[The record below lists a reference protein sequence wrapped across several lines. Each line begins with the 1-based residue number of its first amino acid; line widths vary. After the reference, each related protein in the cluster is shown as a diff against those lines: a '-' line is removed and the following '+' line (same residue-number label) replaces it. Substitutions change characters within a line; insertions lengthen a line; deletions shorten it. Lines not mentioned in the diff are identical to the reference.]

1 MGGSGKG
8 KNMKGKGKS
17 TSRKSDNVSKHPES
31 SKPNPCEG
39 QRQVSDPVTSNK
51 PKNENAYLNV
61 ARSDWNKYY
70 EEKLVKLL
78 YNKIEMLFDEALQ
91 RLLALGYDGKLARKA
106 LLENGHGGGEMS
118 VLSNIVSNSIAYIT
132 RGNDG
137 ASAPE
142 RSKSAQES
150 VLVFKHLSERIN
162 KTLELLEEFI
172 RESRSGWTKSEALL
186 YLLST
191 NLHDGFASDMF
202 APLLPGRTRNLSE
215 ESCGDRNDP
224 SKENVVVPPHVNVEL
239 LNRINLKPTS
249 VALLN
254 HNVKTIAAAYRP
266 YIISSP
272 HSLVCSESSEEPDW
286 EEDDLLQ
293 LVEWIESKSDD
304 PKKEV
309 ILRLV
314 EKIRDLMAQ
323 AEGRKEW
330 AKQKMLQ
337 AAQKV
342 GHDLLE
348 RRKLRME
355 KVEVK
360 ELMKNH
366 ILEFEDRSWKRF
378 LMTANVLRQANSQ
391 LNYVTEAVRRLKNQ
405 NSDIRANVEAYK
417 LSTSESNILLREVE
431 KREKKSLKKVMALEK
446 ECRQLQEQIDEQREK
461 NLQLNHELL
470 RLNKA
475 QEEAEETGNLGKGHV
490 NYVHPFYQVV
500 TASRDLDFRRRL
512 TKSLNSV
519 SFDDGGCALLKD
531 AIACQTIFPV
541 QFNFKG
547 GTIRGRISTAKAKID
562 VCLEPSATLEAAA
575 MTHFHMKPDT
585 TVTLDGLRRRSLE
598 VRWMKSMKE
607 REVATALIREEEK
620 LKKTAEVDLK
630 RYQKSLHQEMKMD
643 CQNLKDNMH
652 RLQDEFSKLQRSHC
666 SLDMYFQGTSM
677 MLPQLGSSKDSSSK
691 ELLSYREC
699 VSCLKN
705 EASTLLLP
713 CAHQVLCTNCTED
726 AAVGA
731 SCPCCQVLIEQ
742 LVRVYSGSS

>member
-17 TSRKSDNVSKHPES
+17 TSRKSDNVSKHSES
-31 SKPNPCEG
+31 SKPKPFEG
-39 QRQVSDPVTSNK
+39 HRQVSDPVTSNK

-78 YNKIEMLFDEALQ
+78 YSKIEMLFDEALQ

-106 LLENGHGGGEMS
+106 LLENGHGDGEMS

-142 RSKSAQES
+142 RSKSAEES
-150 VLVFKHLSERIN
+150 VFVFKHLSERIN

-172 RESRSGWTKSEALL
+172 RESQSGWTKSEALL

-202 APLLPGRTRNLSE
+202 APLLPGRTRNLSD
-215 ESCGDRNDP
+215 ESCVDKNDT
-224 SKENVVVPPHVNVEL
+224 SKENVLAPPHVNVGL
-239 LNRINLKPTS
+239 LNRINLKPTL

-272 HSLVCSESSEEPDW
+272 NSLVCSESEEPDW
-286 EEDDLLQ
+286 EEDDLFQ

-304 PKKEV
+304 PKKEG

-314 EKIRDLMAQ
+314 KQIRDLMAQ

-348 RRKLRME
+348 WRKLRME

-366 ILEFEDRSWKRF
+366 ILEFEDGSWKKF
-378 LMTANVLRQANSQ
+378 LTTANAARQANPQ
-391 LNYVTEAVRRLKNQ
+391 LNHVTEAVRRLKNQ

-417 LSTSESNILLREVE
+417 LSASEYNRLLREVE
-431 KREKKSLKKVMALEK
+431 KREKKSLKKVMTLEK

-470 RLNKA
+470 RLNNG
-475 QEEAEETGNLGKGHV
+475 QEEAEVRH
-490 NYVHPFYQVV
+490 F
-500 TASRDLDFRRRL
+500 DFQ
-512 TKSLNSV
+512 SL
-519 SFDDGGCALLKD
+519 L
-531 AIACQTIFPV
+531 IA
-541 QFNFKG
+541 
-547 GTIRGRISTAKAKID
+547 
-562 VCLEPSATLEAAA
+562 
-575 MTHFHMKPDT
+575 
-585 TVTLDGLRRRSLE
+585 TV
-598 VRWMKSMKE
+598 
-607 REVATALIREEEK
+607 
-620 LKKTAEVDLK
+620 
-630 RYQKSLHQEMKMD
+630 
-643 CQNLKDNMH
+643 
-652 RLQDEFSKLQRSHC
+652 
-666 SLDMYFQGTSM
+666 
-677 MLPQLGSSKDSSSK
+677 
-691 ELLSYREC
+691 
-699 VSCLKN
+699 
-705 EASTLLLP
+705 
-713 CAHQVLCTNCTED
+713 
-726 AAVGA
+726 
-731 SCPCCQVLIEQ
+731 
-742 LVRVYSGSS
+742 

>member
-17 TSRKSDNVSKHPES
+17 TSRKSDNVSKHLES

-39 QRQVSDPVTSNK
+39 QRQVSDPETSNK

-70 EEKLVKLL
+70 EEKLIKLL

-132 RGNDG
+132 RENDG

-142 RSKSAQES
+142 RS
-150 VLVFKHLSERIN
+150 
-162 KTLELLEEFI
+162 
-172 RESRSGWTKSEALL
+172 RS
-186 YLLST
+186 
-191 NLHDGFASDMF
+191 
-202 APLLPGRTRNLSE
+202 RTRNHSD
-215 ESCGDRNDP
+215 ESRGDKNDS
-224 SKENVVVPPHVNVEL
+224 SKENVVAPLHVNVGL
-239 LNRINLKPTS
+239 LNIINLKPTL

-272 HSLVCSESSEEPDW
+272 NSLVCIESSEEPDW

-293 LVEWIESKSDD
+293 LVEWIERKSDD

-314 EKIRDLMAQ
+314 VQIRDLMSR

-342 GHDLLE
+342 SHDLLKQ
-348 RRKLRME
+348 RKLRME

-378 LMTANVLRQANSQ
+378 LMTADAVRQANSQ
-391 LNYVTEAVRRLKNQ
+391 LNHVTEAVRRLKNQ

-417 LSTSESNILLREVE
+417 LSASESNRLLHEAE
-431 KREKKSLKKVMALEK
+431 KREKKSLKKVMTLE
-446 ECRQLQEQIDEQREK
+446 ECRQLQKQIDEQREK

-470 RLNKA
+470 WLNKA
-475 QEEAEETGNLGKGHV
+475 QEEAEVRH
-490 NYVHPFYQVV
+490 F
-500 TASRDLDFRRRL
+500 DFL
-512 TKSLNSV
+512 
-519 SFDDGGCALLKD
+519 
-531 AIACQTIFPV
+531 
-541 QFNFKG
+541 
-547 GTIRGRISTAKAKID
+547 
-562 VCLEPSATLEAAA
+562 
-575 MTHFHMKPDT
+575 
-585 TVTLDGLRRRSLE
+585 
-598 VRWMKSMKE
+598 
-607 REVATALIREEEK
+607 
-620 LKKTAEVDLK
+620 
-630 RYQKSLHQEMKMD
+630 
-643 CQNLKDNMH
+643 
-652 RLQDEFSKLQRSHC
+652 
-666 SLDMYFQGTSM
+666 
-677 MLPQLGSSKDSSSK
+677 
-691 ELLSYREC
+691 
-699 VSCLKN
+699 
-705 EASTLLLP
+705 
-713 CAHQVLCTNCTED
+713 
-726 AAVGA
+726 
-731 SCPCCQVLIEQ
+731 
-742 LVRVYSGSS
+742 